1 MCWRDVVSFRA
12 SNAGRW
18 NTVMSFRAT
27 SAELWNTIM
36 SFRVASPELWNTIIG
51 FRVASPELWNTVM
64 SFCVASPELSN
75 TIVSFR
81 ATSAELWGT
90 LGCICAIALIANNA
104 INRKWTSRAV
114 VLHQKSPDSRGYQGF
129 RRRPKGIY
137 FCMMIWRTR
146 FTSRLKNRMEYMPL
160 ARP

>member
-27 SAELWNTIM
+27 SAELCNTILSFHVASPELWNTAM
-36 SFRVASPELWNTIIG
+36 SFRVASPELWNAIMS
-51 FRVASPELWNTVM
+51 FRDASPELWNTVM
-64 SFCVASPELSN
+64 SFHAASPELC
-75 TIVSFR
+75 
-81 ATSAELWGT
+81 GT
-90 LGCICAIALIANNA
+90 LACIRAIALIASKA

-114 VLHQKSPDSRGYQGF
+114 FFHQKSPDSRGCQGF